1 MNKNEQ
7 NRLVAWRLRVLRQA
21 DEVPRGVAQTC
32 RHYGLSRKT
41 FYGQFVVLARWR
53 GTLHRPADR
62 TLRCVHRDYG
72 ESQKFGDCLASR
84 SGKAVLGILQNAW
97 DLLARLTDM
106 AGEDDASIA
115 KRATNLARDAGAV
128 VEEALA
134 GPMQHLN
141 ILLLDGTLRYEAHAR
156 LSYCDANRLGVVAVF
171 LFRRNGF
178 TYCGLIMRR
187 VWPKRSNSR
196 AQ

>member
-1 MNKNEQ
+1 M
-7 NRLVAWRLRVLRQA
+7 R
-21 DEVPRGVAQTC
+21 C
-32 RHYGLSRKT
+32 
-41 FYGQFVVLARWR
+41 LAA
-53 GTLHRPADR
+53 LLRPAGTMVSLAKPSTGNSLCWLAGAERSIDPPIE
-62 TLRCVHRDYG
+62 RCDAFIEITETVK
-72 ESQKFGDCLASR
+72 EFGDCLASR